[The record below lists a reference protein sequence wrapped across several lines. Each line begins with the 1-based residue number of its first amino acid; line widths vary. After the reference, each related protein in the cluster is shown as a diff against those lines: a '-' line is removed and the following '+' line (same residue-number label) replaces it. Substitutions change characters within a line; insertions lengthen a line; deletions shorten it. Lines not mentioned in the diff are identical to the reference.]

1 MGGNLIPRQIITGL
15 TIDYKNHCHLKLG
28 YYTQVHESHDN
39 TMQEQ
44 TTGYIALRPTGN
56 SQGSYLLMSLTT
68 GRILNRRGFTLLPLQ
83 QDVINGMHHLTHR
96 NPRGL
101 DIQDRDRHPF
111 LEPEYG
117 SNDDD
122 NDSTYAPSDNDNSN
136 NEDESGNNDSDNYN
150 KSNLHPPSDQE
161 MAQGPAG
168 VTIHKNAG
176 VHQNANMHYHRI
188 AIMTLTMTP
197 LSKRKIQLT

>member
-1 MGGNLIPRQIITGL
+1 
-15 TIDYKNHCHLKLG
+15 
-28 YYTQVHESHDN
+28 
-39 TMQEQ
+39 MQEQ

-101 DIQDRDRHPF
+101 DIRDRDRHPF

-117 SNDDD
+117 SNDED

-136 NEDESGNNDSDNYN
+136 NEDESGNNDSDKYD

-161 MAQGPAG
+161 MVQGPAG
-168 VTIHKNAG
+168 VKIHKNAG
-176 VHQNANMHYHRI
+176 VHQNANMHLPQNRHNDPHNDPIIKTENTIGVIGNENKAEYEDKNEAENEDKNEHVDWR
-188 AIMTLTMTP
+188 ALDVGT
-197 LSKRKIQLT
+197 KEQN